1 MHAFHLWG
9 SVISRMGRTKR
20 RRSEDEESE
29 LETNWRFVD
38 FEFRLSWGGDKI
50 EAGFRREEEIGDD
63 NIFIHTFLVFLLF
76 FYYKSIT
83 KFEWKIV
90 ITVFSEFLPPIC
102 YYSTNQLFNYPQH
115 KYEVIKLSRPFTCRQ
130 LTNMQKNMKKLW
142 GLKQNHARKS
152 GPWSMKGRLQITWPE
167 KLATS

>member
-1 MHAFHLWG
+1 M
-9 SVISRMGRTKR
+9 ISRMGRTKR

-38 FEFRLSWGGDKI
+38 FEVRLSRGGDKI

-83 KFEWKIV
+83 KFE
-90 ITVFSEFLPPIC
+90 
-102 YYSTNQLFNYPQH
+102 
-115 KYEVIKLSRPFTCRQ
+115 
-130 LTNMQKNMKKLW
+130 
-142 GLKQNHARKS
+142 
-152 GPWSMKGRLQITWPE
+152 
-167 KLATS
+167 